1 MGGFSMD
8 PTPDNTRPEES
19 FNLSSYRGSHVSPH
33 VELVAYLIKA
43 FVPREYDEL
52 GRAAKHLLE
61 ELRPLTDVHTLD
73 RKDIG
78 VTSDVKKC
86 AINLEYALQDLVQ
99 RIPDDLSK
107 SSDDVLVRARF
118 NRAYREVSLRGKLFL
133 AAASEV

>member
-1 MGGFSMD
+1 
-8 PTPDNTRPEES
+8 
-19 FNLSSYRGSHVSPH
+19 
-33 VELVAYLIKA
+33 
-43 FVPREYDEL
+43 VPRQYDEL
-52 GRAAKHLLE
+52 GRAAKNLLE

-99 RIPDDLSK
+99 RIPNDLSK
-107 SSDDVLVRARF
+107 SSDDVLVRARV
-118 NRAYREVSLRGKLFL
+118 NRASRDVSYRGKHFL